1 MSGEKYRPRQG
12 ERVRVVLEGLV
23 RGVNRAGHFDIAG
36 DRPFAATYID
46 STQPHV
52 VSVERLP
59 DPEPKWQVGD
69 IVESPGAGLWT
80 RVPEG
85 WRGTISGDIRDDDAL
100 WRPLTPLVRNGQ
112 PCRDGDQ

>member
-12 ERVRVVLEGLV
+12 ERVRVVLEGSVTAAAESGRFHVGRQL
-23 RGVNRAGHFDIAG
+23 AGSC
-36 DRPFAATYID
+36 ID
-46 STQPHV
+46 LGQPHV

-112 PCRDGDQ
+112 PCREGDQ